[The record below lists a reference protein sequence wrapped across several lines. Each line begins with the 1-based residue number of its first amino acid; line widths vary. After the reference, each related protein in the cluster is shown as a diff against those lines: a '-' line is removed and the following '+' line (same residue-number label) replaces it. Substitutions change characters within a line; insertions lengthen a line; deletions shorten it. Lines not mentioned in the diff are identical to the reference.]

1 MLPRM
6 PRAIDDTRAEFR
18 ARQARLRARRAE
30 ISAQWEE
37 RRPAPFRLT
46 RQIVPG
52 LYQVRTRGS
61 RAYLVVEDTV
71 TVIDAGN
78 PGSGERI
85 LAAVREVGKTADDVR
100 DIVITHAHIDHVGGL
115 PELQKHVPARTA
127 VHLADAPQVA
137 SEQPLPNPFMNPVLA
152 RLLDPYLLWT
162 DPGPARVD
170 VLLNDS
176 DELPVLGGLRVV
188 HAPGHTDGS
197 IALHFPSRGVL
208 IVGDAMQHKLG
219 RLMLPSRLFSKDL
232 DEAASSIRKLAT
244 LDFETLC
251 FSHFR
256 PVLCGADRRVRE
268 FASTLDRPAQRAATG

>member
-1 MLPRM
+1 M
-6 PRAIDDTRAEFR
+6 PRTFDETRADF
-18 ARQARLRARRAE
+18 LARRAE
-30 ISAQWEE
+30 MAARWEE

-46 RQIVPG
+46 RQVVPG
-52 LYQVRTRGS
+52 LFQVRTRGS

-85 LAAVREVGKTADDVR
+85 LQAVREVGKTADDVR
-100 DIVITHAHIDHVGGL
+100 HIVITHAHIDHVGGL
-115 PELQKHVPARTA
+115 PVLQKHVPARTA
-127 VHLADAPQVA
+127 VHLADAPHVA
-137 SEQPLPNPFMNPVLA
+137 SEQPLPNPFVNSFLA
-152 RLLDPYLLWT
+152 RLVDPYLQWT

-170 VLLNDS
+170 VMLNDA
-176 DELPVLGGLRVV
+176 DELPALGGLRVV

-219 RLMLPSRLFSKDL
+219 RLMLPSRMFSKNL
-232 DEAASSIRKLAT
+232 DEAAKSVRRIAA

-256 PVLCGADRRVRE
+256 PILCGADGRVRE
-268 FASTLDRPAQRAATG
+268 FARSLDGQRLDEATG